1 MLSARYLPALYVGMM
16 TDTKSSLFILFYMF
30 FDNNAMFYGLLL
42 FLLNI
47 DAKIL
52 KNNEI
57 KGKIGWQLVIL
68 LKKSLLLQEYS
79 GNICFS
85 MIKLVFLYFEKF
97 SC

>member
-1 MLSARYLPALYVGMM
+1 
-16 TDTKSSLFILFYMF
+16 
-30 FDNNAMFYGLLL
+30 MFYGLLL

-68 LKKSLLLQEYS
+68 QKKSLLLQKYS

>member
-1 MLSARYLPALYVGMM
+1 
-16 TDTKSSLFILFYMF
+16 
-30 FDNNAMFYGLLL
+30 MFYGLLL

-68 LKKSLLLQEYS
+68 LKKSLLLQKYS

-85 MIKLVFLYFEKF
+85 MMKVHIKSV
-97 SC
+97 